1 MTLSPLPADLRST
14 LAHLDDAG
22 LARHALAALR
32 ELHARR
38 VDLPRMMIEELEE
51 VEFECVARVPG
62 ALATYPAFVAE
73 MAANLNA

>member
-1 MTLSPLPADLRST
+1 MTLSPLPADLRAT

-32 ELHARR
+32 ELKSRG
-38 VDLPRMMIEELEE
+38 VDLPLLAIDELEE
-51 VEFECVARVPG
+51 VELECVARVPG